1 MSGAR
6 RRGVNLTEVA
16 REAGVSPATVS
27 NTLNRPDIVS
37 PTTRDRV
44 LEAIQ
49 RLDFVP
55 NHAAATLRRG
65 HNRLF
70 GLVVPDI
77 TNLFYAEIARGVADA
92 ADAAGYAVVLCDSQ
106 DDPDRER
113 RQLETLGEHRA
124 AGAIA
129 VPLTADETRLD
140 RLRAMGAR
148 LVLIDRRAE
157 PDQGCSVVVDDRR
170 GGEIATMHLL
180 SRPPSAR
187 AADPAGP
194 IAMINGRHDIP
205 QCAQRHLGAVDALR
219 AHGLDPADLIEEQLD
234 EMTTA
239 AGVAAGRRLAR
250 ADVLPRGVF
259 CINDQLAIGVIRGLA
274 AEGVTVPDDVAVV
287 GYGDLAIA
295 ADAPVP
301 LTTVEQP
308 KYAIGQTAVRRLLA
322 ELAEGEEHRHTS
334 TEFTPTLVVRDSAP

>member
-1 MSGAR
+1 MSASR

-37 PTTRDRV
+37 PRTRDRV

-77 TNLFYAEIARGVADA
+77 TNPFYGEIARGVADA

-106 DDPDRER
+106 DDPVRER

-170 GGEIATMHLL
+170 GGEIATTHLL
-180 SRPPSAR
+180 IRRPGP
-187 AADPAGP
+187 GP

-205 QCAQRHLGAVDALR
+205 QCAQRHLGAVDAMR
-219 AHGLDPADLIEEQLD
+219 AHGLDPDDLVEDQVD

-239 AGVAAGRRLAR
+239 AGEAAGRRLAR
-250 ADVLPRGVF
+250 SGLSPAASSASM
-259 CINDQLAIGVIRGLA
+259 INW
-274 AEGVTVPDDVAVV
+274 P
-287 GYGDLAIA
+287 
-295 ADAPVP
+295 
-301 LTTVEQP
+301 
-308 KYAIGQTAVRRLLA
+308 
-322 ELAEGEEHRHTS
+322 
-334 TEFTPTLVVRDSAP
+334 SA

>member
-1 MSGAR
+1 MSASR

-37 PTTRDRV
+37 PTTRNRV
-44 LEAIQ
+44 LDAIQ

-77 TNLFYAEIARGVADA
+77 TNPFYAEIARGVSDA
-92 ADAAGYAVVLCDSQ
+92 ADAAGYALVLCDSQ
-106 DDPDRER
+106 DDPVRER

-124 AGAIA
+124 AGALA

-140 RLRAMGAR
+140 RLRGMGAH
-148 LVLIDRRAE
+148 LVLIDRRAD
-157 PDQGCSVVVDDRR
+157 PDQGCSVLVDDRR
-170 GGEIATMHLL
+170 GGEIATTHLL
-180 SRPPSAR
+180 SRRPDAT
-187 AADPAGP
+187 GP
-194 IAMINGRHDIP
+194 IAVINGRHDIP

-219 AHGLDPADLIEEQLD
+219 AHGLDPAELVEYQLD

-239 AGVAAGRRLAR
+239 AGEEAGRRLAR
-250 ADVLPRGVF
+250 STALPRGVF

-274 AEGVTVPDDVAVV
+274 AEGVSVPDQVPVV

-295 ADAPVP
+295 PDAPVP

-308 KYAIGQTAVRRLLA
+308 KYAIGQTAVQHLLA
-322 ELAEGEEHRHTS
+322 ELAEGEDHRHT
-334 TEFTPTLVVRDSAP
+334 TTVFPPTLVIRASAP